1 VRIRAEDWGVWMGLG
16 AVIKASETTKDKKQR
31 HQKDTSQPIKWVKQ
45 QLGSRVPSVPSARL
59 SASLEHSFMLCTKCT
74 ATIKSGQADLQAEL
88 QGYTGYT

>member
-1 VRIRAEDWGVWMGLG
+1 MG
-16 AVIKASETTKDKKQR
+16 ARRR
-31 HQKDTSQPIKWVKQ
+31 HQSLRDNKRQETKTPERQEKDTSQPIKWVKQ

-59 SASLEHSFMLCTKCT
+59 SASLEHSFMLCSKCT